1 MIGILDPS
9 VHSPLRTHIPLE
21 LLEMHSAVALT
32 ERKKAGK
39 KTQNCLKF
47 TFTSL
52 KVFFSPGIKVGSD
65 VRELFSCGGEGFCSS
80 TTLIS
85 KYLFVPLILI
95 EQIVCLLNDFEVE
108 AQKSQKNNP
117 RQKNKANPKIICV
130 LVLLKET

>member
-1 MIGILDPS
+1 M
-9 VHSPLRTHIPLE
+9 
-21 LLEMHSAVALT
+21 
-32 ERKKAGK
+32 
-39 KTQNCLKF
+39 
-47 TFTSL
+47 SL

-65 VRELFSCGGEGFCSS
+65 VHELFSCGGEGFCSI

-108 AQKSQKNNP
+108 AQKSQKNNNP